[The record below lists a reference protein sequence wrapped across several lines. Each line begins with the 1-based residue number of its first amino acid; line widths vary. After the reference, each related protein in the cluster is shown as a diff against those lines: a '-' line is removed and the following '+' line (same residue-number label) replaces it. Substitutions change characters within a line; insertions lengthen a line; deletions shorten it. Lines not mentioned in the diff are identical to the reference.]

1 MQSLKRTVR
10 RFAADDSGATAIEY
24 AIIASGVAGAIIA
37 VIGTLG
43 SAVSN
48 MWTTVAGAFG

>member
-10 RFAADDSGATAIEY
+10 QFAANESAATAIEY

-37 VIGTLG
+37 VVSTLG
-43 SAVSN
+43 SSVAN
-48 MWTTVAGAFG
+48 MWTAVTDAFG